1 MFTPDP
7 PDRQPRGVHAVV
19 VAGIVTAI
27 VVGLLY
33 ALVLAGHG
41 ARPASVAFVAVLVW
55 ALLATGAAVLLALR
69 RRRLVATHE
78 RMRTELAAA
87 YSREHDLRQDLAAA
101 LTDPV
106 TGLPVRA
113 VAEKSVIAA
122 TSQRQP
128 WAIALADADGL
139 KTVND
144 DGGHPA
150 GDLYL
155 AAIAD
160 RLTAAARAVAADAL
174 VARAGGDE
182 FVILAPRTD
191 STVLADAIR
200 AAFAAP
206 SIGHR
211 GASPRVSVGV
221 AASDGSNLRYALAQA
236 DAAMY
241 TAKQTG
247 NQILVYEP
255 GRDGVPRAD
264 GTRTPVRRRDLE
276 PGRDIV
282 LPTNGAG
289 PLVRIVCSPD
299 DAATIVNALWVAHGR
314 WAAAEPAPAATREP
328 QVPDQT
334 IDATPTAEGFDRI
347 RALAETER
355 AKYADLAARVSATL
369 DMARRQP

>member
-19 VAGIVTAI
+19 VAGIVIAI

-33 ALVLAGHG
+33 ALVLAGNG
-41 ARPASVAFVAVLVW
+41 ARLASVAFAAVQVW

-69 RRRLVATHE
+69 RRRLVATHA

-87 YSREHDLRQDLAAA
+87 NGREHDLRQDLAVA

-113 VAEKSVIAA
+113 VAEEALTAA
-122 TSQRQP
+122 AAQGQP
-128 WAIALADADGL
+128 LAIALADADGL
-139 KTVND
+139 KAVND
-144 DGGHPA
+144 EGGHPA

-160 RLTAAARAVAADAL
+160 RLTTAARAVAADAL

-182 FVILAPRTD
+182 FVILAPRTV

-206 SIGHR
+206 RSGRR

-221 AASDGSNLRYALAQA
+221 AASDGSDPRYALAQA
-236 DAAMY
+236 DAAMF

-247 NQILVYEP
+247 NQVLVYESD
-255 GRDGVPRAD
+255 RDGVPWAD
-264 GTRTPVRRRDLE
+264 GTRTPVRRRDLN

-289 PLVRIVCSPD
+289 PLVRIVCSAD
-299 DAATIVNALWVAHGR
+299 DAATIVNALWVADRR
-314 WAAAEPAPAATREP
+314 WAATEPAPAPREP
-328 QVPDQT
+328 RVPDQT
-334 IDATPTAEGFDRI
+334 IDVSPTAEGLDRI
-347 RALAETER
+347 RALAEAER
-355 AKYADLAARVSATL
+355 AKYADLAGRVSATL
-369 DMARRQP
+369 DLARRQP